1 MGLEKL
7 ESAASQVSS
16 MQKELEELQP
26 KLVEASKE
34 VDDIMV
40 IIEKDSVE
48 VAKTEKVRRRRRRAL
63 FRNHNQC
70 NSLDRSLPSSFIRI

>member
-1 MGLEKL
+1 MEKL
-7 ESAASQVSS
+7 ESAASQVST

-48 VAKTEKVRRRRRRAL
+48 VAKTEKVRDLHGDENYKFL
-63 FRNHNQC
+63 F
-70 NSLDRSLPSSFIRI
+70 L